1 MTAPTLSRPDTLHA
15 LRWSD
20 VAELASASGFPC
32 VTLVLPTTPSP
43 HHMSARD
50 RAELASLVDQAERM
64 LRDTGLLSREHLVAA
79 LREMAARA
87 SGQGTGRGLVLC
99 ASTAVQRC
107 FTLPQT
113 VQRRVVLEST
123 FATREL
129 IAALHRTP
137 PHLLVTLHPGC
148 GHVYRVQGSSATPV
162 ATLHAPAPTS
172 GPDVDD
178 PANLDEQARA
188 ATNTFLAE
196 ADLELGQQRA
206 LFPSPLV
213 LAGTPRLVDLFARRS
228 RNCHRLAGMIDTA
241 HAQTLPELLRKSAI
255 HLERYLRS
263 RQAEALTLVQRTA
276 DEHPER
282 LAVGIEGAWHTARR
296 TRPLMLVVEESF
308 SVPGGIGG
316 VPLSPADYRETDPR
330 HLHDLVDDLVEE
342 VIRRG
347 GQVALVEDGALHE
360 HGRVALVLPSRG
372 RR

>member
-1 MTAPTLSRPDTLHA
+1 MTASTISEPDTLHA

-43 HHMSARD
+43 HHMSAHD
-50 RAELASLVDQAERM
+50 RAELASLIDRAQRM
-64 LRDTGLLSREHLVAA
+64 LRDAGVLSREHLVSA
-79 LREMAARA
+79 LREMAATA
-87 SGQGTGRGLVLC
+87 SSQPTVRGLVLC
-99 ASTAVQRC
+99 ASTAVQRR
-107 FTLPQT
+107 FTVPQT

-137 PHLLVTLHPGC
+137 PHLLATLHPGC
-148 GHVYRVQGSSATPV
+148 CHIYRVQGSSATPV
-162 ATLHAPAPTS
+162 ATLHAPAPTA
-172 GPDVDD
+172 GFDLDD
-178 PANLDEQARA
+178 PADLDEQARA
-188 ATNTFLAE
+188 TTNTFLAE

-213 LAGTPRLVDLFARRS
+213 LAGTPRLVDRFARRS
-228 RNCHRLAGMIDTA
+228 RNCHRLAGLIDTA

-276 DEHPER
+276 DQHPER

-296 TRPLMLVVEESF
+296 SRPLMLVVEESF

-347 GQVALVEDGALHE
+347 GQVALVEDGALRDL
-360 HGRVALVLPSRG
+360 GRVALVLPSRD
-372 RR
+372 RS